1 MNRLW
6 HETLAHLEQTLN
18 PQHFSTWI
26 RPIRFIRVDKD
37 LIQLEVP
44 NRFVR
49 DWVRD
54 HYIPMIRETVSRIGA
69 VAYRIQL
76 EIGNNAHDSES
87 VPPEPETPRHAPAS
101 PEVPKDSQQRDW
113 NGSVNL
119 NNKYVFDEF
128 VAGSSNQ
135 FAYAAAMAV
144 ANNPATTYNPLFIYG
159 GVGLGKTHLVNA
171 IGNAILKKNP
181 DMRVC
186 YYTSEKFMNE
196 LINSLRYAKMDE
208 FRNKF
213 RSMDVLLIDDVQFIA
228 GKERTQ
234 EEFFH
239 TFNALYESHKQIVVT
254 SDKFPKEIPG
264 LEERLRSRFEWG
276 LIADIQPPDVET
288 KQAILKMKAEQN
300 RIDLPEEVTQFLASS
315 VSSNVRE
322 LEGFLIR
329 IGAYASLTSTPVSL
343 SMAREILKDI
353 LVEKNREITV
363 EEIQKTV
370 ATHFNIKVADLKS
383 PKRLKALVLPR
394 QIAMYLARQ
403 LTSCSF
409 PEIGERFGGKDHS
422 TIIHAIKKIEKQM
435 ESDYQAARLLWLRAG
450 WLKNEGRRNTRET
463 GLAKWFATVA
473 SERASGDAVQI
484 HGANGYSDEY
494 PVGRFYRNCKGAV
507 IYEGTREIHK
517 VMQADYLLGYRA
529 DRPTRCELPAYGEPT
544 KA

>member
-6 HETLAHLEQTLN
+6 QETLAHLEQSLN

-26 RPIRFIRVDKD
+26 KAIRFVSVEKD
-37 LIQLEVP
+37 VIQLEVP

-49 DWVRD
+49 DWIRD
-54 HYIPMIRETVSRIGA
+54 HYVPMIRETVSRIGA

-76 EIGNNAHDSES
+76 EIKSSSQEKESNVSEI
-87 VPPEPETPRHAPAS
+87 ETPRQTPPPADTS
-101 PEVPKDSQQRDW
+101 RDNQQREW
-113 NGSVNL
+113 NGAGNINS
-119 NNKYVFDEF
+119 KYVFDEF

-144 ANNPATTYNPLFIYG
+144 ASNPATTYNPLFIYG

-171 IGNAILKKNP
+171 IGNAIMKKNP
-181 DMRVC
+181 GMRVC

-288 KQAILKMKAEQN
+288 KQAILKMKAEHN
-300 RIDLPEEVTQFLASS
+300 GIELPEEVIQFLATS

-343 SMAREILKDI
+343 AMAREILKDI

-370 ATHFNIKVADLKS
+370 ATHFNIKVADIKS

-403 LTSCSF
+403 LTSCSY

-422 TIIHAIKKIEKQM
+422 TIIHAIKKMEKQM
-435 ESDYQAARLLWLRAG
+435 DQDFQLRSIINGIKNGLL
-450 WLKNEGRRNTRET
+450 
-463 GLAKWFATVA
+463 
-473 SERASGDAVQI
+473 
-484 HGANGYSDEY
+484 H
-494 PVGRFYRNCKGAV
+494 
-507 IYEGTREIHK
+507 
-517 VMQADYLLGYRA
+517 
-529 DRPTRCELPAYGEPT
+529 
-544 KA
+544 

>member
-6 HETLAHLEQTLN
+6 QETLAHLEQSLN

-26 RPIRFIRVDKD
+26 KAIRFVSVEKDVIR
-37 LIQLEVP
+37 LEVP

-49 DWVRD
+49 DWIRD
-54 HYIPMIRETVSRIGA
+54 HYIPTIRETVSRIGA

-76 EIGNNAHDSES
+76 EIRNNFQEKESNISEIETTRHI
-87 VPPEPETPRHAPAS
+87 PPVDISREN
-101 PEVPKDSQQRDW
+101 QQREW
-113 NGSVNL
+113 NGTGNINS
-119 NNKYVFDEF
+119 KYVFDEF

-144 ANNPATTYNPLFIYG
+144 ASNPATTYNPLFIYG

-171 IGNAILKKNP
+171 IGNAIMKKNP
-181 DMRVC
+181 GMRVC

-288 KQAILKMKAEQN
+288 KQAILKMKAEHN
-300 RIDLPEEVTQFLASS
+300 GIELPEEVTQFLATS

-363 EEIQKTV
+363 EEIQKIV
-370 ATHFNIKVADLKS
+370 ANHFNIKVADLKS

-403 LTSCSF
+403 LTACSY

-422 TIIHAIKKIEKQM
+422 TIIHAIKKIEKQL
-435 ESDYQAARLLWLRAG
+435 DQDFQLRSIING
-450 WLKNEGRRNTRET
+450 IKNGF
-463 GLAKWFATVA
+463 L
-473 SERASGDAVQI
+473 
-484 HGANGYSDEY
+484 H
-494 PVGRFYRNCKGAV
+494 
-507 IYEGTREIHK
+507 
-517 VMQADYLLGYRA
+517 
-529 DRPTRCELPAYGEPT
+529 
-544 KA
+544 